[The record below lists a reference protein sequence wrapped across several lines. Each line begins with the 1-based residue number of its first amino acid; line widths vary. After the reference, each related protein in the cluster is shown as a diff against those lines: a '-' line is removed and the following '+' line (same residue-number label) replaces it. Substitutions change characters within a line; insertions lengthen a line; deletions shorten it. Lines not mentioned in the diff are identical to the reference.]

1 MAIYHLHLKN
11 ISRGNGRSAVACAA
25 YRAGETLPNEA
36 EERDT
41 RFAGRRDVRFAA
53 IVLPE
58 GAPSWMADRGQL
70 WNAVERAEIR
80 KDARLAKEIE
90 VALPR
95 ELPFGEKLAVV
106 DTLARA
112 LASSGLA
119 VDYAIHED
127 GTNNNPHAHLML
139 TTRAIGPAGFGK
151 KLRGADDKAFLQH
164 TRALWARIVNDALA
178 RIGAPVKVD
187 HRSNAGRGIDRAPGQ
202 HRGIDR
208 AERQH
213 KREARDQ
220 AGLEMDRASQAIRD
234 AMVKSQADMRMFPR
248 LAEREDWPPAVRT
261 PPASL
266 TREER
271 LEYRAYWR
279 EVDKR
284 MYRTE
289 RAVIQNRDYE
299 EVRAEAMKPSPAR
312 AAQIERVEAQV
323 ARETMPDMGSEAL
336 RQYAEMQERVNQ
348 AFAARGITVENNID
362 VAALNAQ
369 LQEFRRTL
377 LDIRM
382 RELQMVERNQE
393 RDMPVPGPDRMPI
406 SPAEQDQAQGRMI
419 AEVEQADYPLPPR
432 PPERTSLADFRDRQR
447 PDARQPERSPEA
459 AARSLAEWKAK
470 REQQHERHPDDIGRS
485 REPDIERDR

>member
-80 KDARLAKEIE
+80 KDGRLAKEIE

-151 KLRGADDKAFLQH
+151 KLRGADDKAFLQQ

-178 RIGAPVKVD
+178 RIGATVKVD

-202 HRGIDR
+202 HRGTDQ

-266 TREER
+266 SREER

-299 EVRAEAMKPSPAR
+299 EVREEAMKPSPVR

-323 ARETMPDMGSEAL
+323 TRETMPDMGSEAL

-406 SPAEQDQAQGRMI
+406 SPAEQDQAQDRMI

-432 PPERTSLADFRDRQR
+432 PPERASLADFRDRQR

-470 REQQHERHPDDIGRS
+470 REQQHERDRDDIERS